1 MAFEPEPRAIISEPA
16 RIRCFADPLRVRV
29 LVMLTEREATNQ
41 QIADALKEPQAK
53 VLYHLRYLQ
62 KGKLIRIVRRRVRG
76 PNVEK
81 YYRAV
86 ARTFDLRVPDDLRP
100 DVLGAELETL
110 ARNVTDSAWRHP
122 ETPPRI
128 LIRRGLRTP
137 EEAHAFFVRLKE
149 LIDAEW
155 SVDDGQA
162 DTQPD
167 DGAAIHYLGL
177 AFYRAEEPEP

>member
-1 MAFEPEPRAIISEPA
+1 MAFEPEPRAIITEPA

-29 LVMLTEREATNQ
+29 LGLLADREATNQ
-41 QIADALKEPQAK
+41 QIADTLKEPQAK

-86 ARTFDLRVPDDLRP
+86 ARTFDLRVPDELRP

-122 ETPPRI
+122 DTPPRI

-137 EEAHAFFVRLKE
+137 EEASAFFQRLKE

-155 SVDDGQA
+155 SVDHGQEDATPDA
-162 DTQPD
+162 D
-167 DGAAIHYLGL
+167 AATHYLGL
-177 AFYRAEEPEP
+177 AFYRAEDPEP